1 MSPYDSL
8 PNFFHKRTKL
18 NKTGL
23 QNIVN
28 LHHSQGDLKS
38 FMKTKFTKIK
48 NRQEKVAQRLASVQ
62 DDSCERHQ

>member
-8 PNFFHKRTKL
+8 PNFFNKRSKF

-28 LHHSQGDLKS
+28 LHHSQGDLQK
-38 FMKTKFTKIK
+38 FIKNKITKLN
-48 NRQEKVAQRLASVQ
+48 NRQEKVAKRLTSMQ